1 MTLTRALVLS
11 SVLAITG
18 GLLAACGG
26 SSSSD
31 SSTSAAAS
39 APVVVESSAPASAP
53 ASTVPA
59 SGEAGAPTYCEP
71 LAAAWAIKAESGSQ
85 VTDEQLAEFAA
96 ALEPAAVAAQADG
109 RQDLYDL
116 FALIAQMNA
125 APDEMTAEDANLAL
139 SQIGLLGP
147 EVFEAC
153 GIDLMS

>member
-1 MTLTRALVLS
+1 MRHHLTRALVLAS
-11 SVLAITG
+11 ALALTG
-18 GLLAACGG
+18 GVLAACSG
-26 SSSSD
+26 
-31 SSTSAAAS
+31 SSTSNSSTAAAAS
-39 APVVVESSAPASAP
+39 ASAQANSAA

-71 LAAAWAIKAESGSQ
+71 LAAAYAIKAESGTQ
-85 VTDEQLAEFAA
+85 VTDEQLAAFAA

-125 APDEMTAEDANLAL
+125 DPESMTTDQADEALA
-139 SQIGLLGP
+139 QIGVLGP
-147 EVFEAC
+147 EVMEAC